1 MAGYG
6 GAVKNISIGIA
17 SAEGKAHIH
26 SGGTGGS
33 MWSGDHRRGA
43 AERRRDEK
51 AGGADQETAERIRR
65 INTAKRAEAREIF
78 PDFRPSSGY
87 LPDSGQRPSVRGPE
101 TFLPP
106 APVRSVIA
114 AAASGIRTGRDGHG
128 SAGAHVQSSL
138 VAFVES
144 VVESVVPATVVAG
157 IEASL
162 EVGQRRII
170 IVVVII
176 AAASAAAS
184 IAAPHISFSF
194 YFSCLYYIL
203 CGQEGNGSSCHLF
216 PASS

>member
-1 MAGYG
+1 MSP
-6 GAVKNISIGIA
+6 KNEKFQNYVAQVAEQALETSAADIEAFLAEPWKFDTSETVSEALAHQIA
-17 SAEGKAHIH
+17 
-26 SGGTGGS
+26 
-33 MWSGDHRRGA
+33 
-43 AERRRDEK
+43 
-51 AGGADQETAERIRR
+51 
-65 INTAKRAEAREIF
+65 
-78 PDFRPSSGY
+78 
-87 LPDSGQRPSVRGPE
+87 PDSGQRPSVRGPE

-170 IVVVII
+170 IVVII